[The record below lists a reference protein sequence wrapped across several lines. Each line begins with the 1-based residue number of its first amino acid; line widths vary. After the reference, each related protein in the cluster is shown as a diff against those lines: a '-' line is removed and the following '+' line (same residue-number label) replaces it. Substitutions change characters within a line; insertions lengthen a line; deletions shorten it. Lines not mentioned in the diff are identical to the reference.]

1 MQFLKTALLSTAFAV
16 FAAGCASTPKPPAA
30 APAPMAAAPQAPA
43 PAAPAASA
51 APAPMSAMKTLPA
64 YLDPANALSQKKSV
78 YFDFDNYEI
87 KKDYAALLEM
97 HAKFLV
103 ANPGVSIKVEGNA
116 DERGGAEYN
125 LALGQKRAD
134 AVTKALLLYGVNAK
148 QVESISWGKEKPKAT
163 GHDEAAWAQNRRG
176 DLVYPAQ

>member
-1 MQFLKTALLSTAFAV
+1 MQFLKTAL
-16 FAAGCASTPKPPAA
+16 
-30 APAPMAAAPQAPA
+30 
-43 PAAPAASA
+43 
-51 APAPMSAMKTLPA
+51 
-64 YLDPANALSQKKSV
+64 LSQKKSV

-163 GHDEAAWAQNRRG
+163 GHDEAAWAQTRRG